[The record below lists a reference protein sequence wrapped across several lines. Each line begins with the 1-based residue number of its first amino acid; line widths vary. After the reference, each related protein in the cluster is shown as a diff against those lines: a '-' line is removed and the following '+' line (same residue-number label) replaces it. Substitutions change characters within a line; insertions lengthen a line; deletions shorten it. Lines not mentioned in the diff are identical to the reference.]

1 MLALRLV
8 PLLLMVRALLLLLDG
23 GDTKPAASDA
33 DLMAMSRAIDR
44 DCMVLLCYWL
54 LFSL

>member
-8 PLLLMVRALLLLLDG
+8 PLLLMVRAPLKLLDV

-33 DLMAMSRAIDR
+33 DLIAMSRATDR
-44 DCMVLLCYWL
+44 DCMVLLC
-54 LFSL
+54 S